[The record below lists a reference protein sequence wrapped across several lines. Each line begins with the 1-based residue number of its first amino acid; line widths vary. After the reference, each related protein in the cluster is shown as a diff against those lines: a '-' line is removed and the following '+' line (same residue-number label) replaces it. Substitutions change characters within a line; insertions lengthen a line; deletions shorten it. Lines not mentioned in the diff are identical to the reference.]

1 MKNSVKILA
10 AFILGIILG
19 LIGYF
24 PRALIENDFSMYILY
39 ALVFLVGIGVGSN
52 EKALKMIRKPDAR
65 MLLIPLGVV
74 TGTYLGII
82 VCYPLIPGVNLK
94 EALAVGSGFG
104 YYSLSSVL
112 ITRMSG
118 ELLGVAA
125 LISNITRE
133 VFTLI
138 FTPLIVKYCGK
149 VAPIMSGGATA
160 TDTTLP
166 VITKFS
172 GKEYALYAVF
182 SGIILTILVPVLITL
197 LYKL

>member
-1 MKNSVKILA
+1 MKSSVKILT

-24 PRALIENDFSMYILY
+24 PRVLIENELSMYILY

-74 TGTYLGII
+74 TGTFLGII

-125 LISNITRE
+125 LISNIVRE

-182 SGIILTILVPVLITL
+182 SGIILTILVPVLITM